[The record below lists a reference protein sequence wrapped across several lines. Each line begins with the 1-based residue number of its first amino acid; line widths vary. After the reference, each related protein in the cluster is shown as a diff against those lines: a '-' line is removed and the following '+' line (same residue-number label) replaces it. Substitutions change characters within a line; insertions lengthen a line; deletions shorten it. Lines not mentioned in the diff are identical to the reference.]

1 MIIPLFITKYKK
13 DVSIVEK
20 ELDYLKN
27 SQSEIVRE
35 STQHLFKSGG
45 KRIRPIFGM
54 LCAQFGEYEI
64 HKIKYPAAVI
74 ELIHSA
80 SLAHDDVI
88 DVADLR
94 RGASTI
100 GSKWN
105 NQVATYVG
113 DYIFAHA
120 LLLMSKIENPLAHKI
135 LADAIVEVCLGEL
148 DQIRDKYDF
157 EQGLENYLK
166 RIERKT
172 ALLIAIA
179 GQLGAIAAGVS
190 EEIHQKLYDFGYN
203 VGMSFQ
209 IIDDILDFTSTEKEL
224 GKPAG
229 SDLHQGNIT
238 LPVLIAM
245 ENPELKNLI
254 SSVHKDM
261 TQEELVPILDKIRQ
275 SDAIEKSY
283 KMSQEYLQKALD
295 ILEVLPKNKH
305 KKNLV
310 EIAKYLGKRKY

>member
-13 DVSIVEK
+13 DITIVEK
-20 ELDYLKN
+20 ELEQLKN
-27 SQSEIVRE
+27 SNSSIVRE

-54 LCAQFGEYEI
+54 LCAQFGEYDI
-64 HKIKYPAAVI
+64 HKIKFPAAVI

-105 NQVATYVG
+105 NQVATYTG

-135 LADAIVEVCLGEL
+135 LSYAIVEVCLGEL

-157 EQGLENYLK
+157 DQSLTNYLK

-179 GQLGAIAAGVS
+179 GQLGAIAAGVPD
-190 EEIHQKLYDFGYN
+190 EIHHKLYEFGYN

-209 IIDDILDFTSTEKEL
+209 IIDDILDFTSSEKEL

-238 LPVLIAM
+238 LPVLFAM
-245 ENPELKNLI
+245 EDSELKMLI
-254 SSVHKDM
+254 STVHKEM
-261 TQEELVPILDKIRQ
+261 THQELLPILDRIRQ
-275 SDAIEKSY
+275 TDRKS
-283 KMSQEYLQKALD
+283 
-295 ILEVLPKNKH
+295 V
-305 KKNLV
+305 V
-310 EIAKYLGKRKY
+310 